1 MKFSEMTYTRPD
13 INALLARCKQLA
25 AKAADAQDGD
35 ALIQVYYEQSRAFAD
50 YTTAS
55 QLANIHYT
63 CDTRDAYWKAEQDF
77 FDANGPAVTNASVEI
92 SRAFLANPYVDALT
106 EHFGTTC
113 VAGMKNAVLGMDDRT
128 VELQQEFNAL
138 VSQYQQIYGGAL
150 VELDGKQ
157 LTIPQLGPYKEDLDP
172 AVRRAAYE
180 AEAGYFDAHRD
191 ELDTLYTKIVKNLNQ
206 QAKVLGYKD
215 YSELSYVRMNRIGYG
230 QAEIQAFRDQV
241 ARDVV
246 PELQK
251 VMAMRAKRTGITHPT
266 FTDLPIIFKDGN
278 PKPIPGYQARMDA
291 ARTMYHELSPET
303 AEFIDAMFDMELFD
317 VLSKE
322 GKAPGGYCTY
332 LADYK
337 APFIFSNF
345 NGTDADVNV
354 LTHEA
359 GHAFAGFTAAKFQ
372 KIPELCHSTSEIAEI
387 HSMSMELW
395 TYPWME
401 KFFGDRAEQ
410 YRKDHLAD
418 ALMKI
423 PYMVCVDEFQH
434 KVFENPE
441 MTAMERRAVWSGLE
455 KIYMPWRN
463 YAGNE
468 FLESGAFWIKQQHIF
483 LYPFYYVDYA
493 MAQMGAFEFYTKM
506 KEDRKAAWA
515 DYYKL
520 CAAGGSMGY
529 FDLLKYSGLHKV
541 LEDGSVKLILKGVFE
556 ELGL

>member
-13 INALLARCKQLA
+13 IDALLARCKQLA

-191 ELDTLYTKIVKNLNQ
+191 ELDALYTKIVKNLNQ

-230 QAEIQAFRDQV
+230 PEEIRKFRDQV
-241 ARDVV
+241 ANDVV
-246 PELQK
+246 PQLQK
-251 VMAMRAKRTGITHPT
+251 VMAMRAKRTGIARQDGCNVLLHAVVVVLHGLVLPMPQSEEERELAAQFNEQILIIVRVLDHKSHIPVFHVVEVRLLIRVHGHLLAAQRRKQVLLHGTGIRDLIIIDICVHGMLLFSVLFVLLFFTRPHRPT
-266 FTDLPIIFKDGN
+266 YFPSYCRIIFIRCVTESIKRLTLLH
-278 PKPIPGYQARMDA
+278 IRSM
-291 ARTMYHELSPET
+291 
-303 AEFIDAMFDMELFD
+303 LFD
-317 VLSKE
+317 SNHRTHDLDTILIVQTQFKVMVDDRQLEPDGLQPLSV
-322 GKAPGGYCTY
+322 GLAFRIDLHLIDQNFHQSAAFRLGHGGIELVEANQDLIDVVAC
-332 LADYK
+332 D
-337 APFIFSNF
+337 FVGF
-345 NGTDADVNV
+345 NG
-354 LTHEA
+354 LL
-359 GHAFAGFTAAKFQ
+359 
-372 KIPELCHSTSEIAEI
+372 LCPGI
-387 HSMSMELW
+387 HQSIFHLLDFIVHLIKAVVKVRFS
-395 TYPWME
+395 
-401 KFFGDRAEQ
+401 GD
-410 YRKDHLAD
+410 
-418 ALMKI
+418 
-423 PYMVCVDEFQH
+423 
-434 KVFENPE
+434 KVPVV
-441 MTAMERRAVWSGLE
+441 RVKAV
-455 KIYMPWRN
+455 
-463 YAGNE
+463 
-468 FLESGAFWIKQQHIF
+468 
-483 LYPFYYVDYA
+483 
-493 MAQMGAFEFYTKM
+493 
-506 KEDRKAAWA
+506 
-515 DYYKL
+515 
-520 CAAGGSMGY
+520 
-529 FDLLKYSGLHKV
+529 DLLHKPGFCGVV
-541 LEDGSVKLILKGVFE
+541 LP
-556 ELGL
+556 